1 MFIELD
7 KICQNCCYYFSD
19 CSNLTD
25 DLRNGFGVC
34 LRNDDFNSYIEENEE
49 IVENSDFSYCIE
61 LYQEKRFDGDR
72 EACSYFEPLEII
84 DTEYEDNEDNE
95 DNEDYAD
102 NEDYETVQLDD
113 AQLDRML
120 EEYLQ
125 SKDYEKLLEM
135 LYSSDEEEKTNALAV
150 LFKCT
155 YLGGKEAYSSLL
167 KYYKTLPPVISI
179 NDTHFRMKI
188 LEVLISMQHIN
199 EEYKIDLI
207 DMLINELYKTPSNN
221 TTRQLYTQILK
232 FLDDCPEDIVA
243 DKLLWLLGKKK
254 YSSKMEQNI
263 LSVIYK

>member
-7 KICQNCCYYFSD
+7 SICQNCCYYFSD

-49 IVENSDFSYCIE
+49 ILENSDFSYCIE
-61 LYQEKRFDGDR
+61 LYQEKRFDGNR
-72 EACSYFEPLEII
+72 EACPYFEPLEII
-84 DTEYEDNEDNE
+84 DIED
-95 DNEDYAD
+95 AD

-188 LEVLISMQHIN
+188 LEVLISMQHSN
-199 EEYKIDLI
+199 EEYKNDLI
-207 DMLINELYKTPSNN
+207 DMLVNELYKTPSNN

-254 YSSKMEQNI
+254 YSSKMKQNI